1 MKKNSSIGEK
11 LVELISPIINVSYLQ
26 AEVSQ
31 FPYCAYD
38 IESLTPVRDKR
49 GIRANTASVS
59 IYVVAE
65 KESQADTIKGQILG
79 ALNSDNNWGFILQ
92 NTTAATDQ
100 GHWCYRLEYSITQIL

>member
-1 MKKNSSIGEK
+1 MNKKNIGER
-11 LVELISPIINVSYLQ
+11 LVELISPIINVSYIQ

-38 IESLTPVRDKR
+38 IESLTPVRDKK
-49 GIRANTASVS
+49 GIRAYTASVS

-65 KESQADTIKGQILG
+65 KESQADAIKEQILD

-100 GHWCYRLEYSITQIL
+100 GHWSYRLEYLITQIL

>member
-1 MKKNSSIGEK
+1 MNKKSIGEK
-11 LVELISPIINVSYLQ
+11 LVELISPIIDVSYLQ

-49 GIRANTASVS
+49 GIRAYTASVS

-65 KESQADTIKGQILG
+65 KESQADTLKDQILDI
-79 ALNSDNNWGFILQ
+79 LKSDNSWGFILQ

-100 GHWCYRLEYSITQIL
+100 GHWSYRLEYLITQIL